1 MPGPSPF
8 EYPTAL
14 WDQKL
19 EGETLLMVHVTETGA
34 VDSAYVVQTSG
45 QMAFDSAALR
55 GAKQLRFSAGRQGQR
70 RVAMWTRVPVR
81 FRMDTVP
88 AVGLPEPGSRN
99 P

>member
-8 EYPTAL
+8 DYPTEL

-19 EGETLLMVHVTETGA
+19 EGETLLMVHVTELGG
-34 VDSAYVVQTSG
+34 VDSVYVVQSSG
-45 QMAFDSAALR
+45 QLAFDSAALR
-55 GAKQLRFSAGRQGQR
+55 GARQLRFSPGRQGQR

-81 FRMDTVP
+81 FNLDTAP
-88 AVGLPEPGSRN
+88 AVGLPEAGSRR